1 MGFRSFP
8 TSLILLLLVSLGA
21 WDEARSQDAGSLR
34 GVILDED
41 FDTPVAGAVVTLEGA
56 DGRAE
61 SDENGTLLFPGL
73 PPGTYRVLASRDGFL
88 RGRSDT
94 VVVRAGEISD
104 VTLRLTA
111 DVVDLDEFVVTGE
124 EMLDS
129 PEIALV
135 EIRQDAA
142 SFTDVLGAE
151 FISRLGASDA
161 GKALQKTAGVSL
173 AGDRYIVVRGLA
185 DRYNAV
191 LLNGTPVPSSDPDK
205 RAVNIDLFPASIIQN
220 LQTAKTFTPDLPGEG
235 TGATIDI
242 ISKGV
247 PEKTMAKVKVGT
259 GYNTLTTGSDKF
271 RFYQGGGTGMFGT
284 LDDRRLPAFVKNS
297 VPPAR
302 ASLPGEAGAPTR
314 QLLQDSDS
322 VLARPMGTR
331 TGTAPFPF
339 TAEITL
345 AKRGEFFGAPAGVL
359 AAFDYRK
366 SYGSDVNGFSGRY
379 TYGPDGT
386 PFDASRRLQVDV
398 GRETLRASSLIVAGI
413 EPRPTESIKLTYFS
427 NLSAEDRATLRTG
440 PGRTPIPQ
448 PPAFNPDYLY
458 RESLAYTERYL
469 GVLQFAGRKV
479 LGEIEDER
487 APVLNWAATYSQSS
501 QDEPDHRFVEMLSN
515 PALDTFGFPGS
526 FDIPP
531 FRRYWRSLEDSR
543 YNLSFDYEQLLFGTK
558 EKGIKFQ
565 FGGGY
570 DHSSRDYVA
579 DSFAYNDKSLEIANK
594 VNPPKGFTFGQV
606 LLYGNRPI
614 TSFADTEQALYVFRF
629 TPEESYKAK
638 QDIPSAFVNFHADV
652 SENFGFDFGFRVEQ
666 TNIDI
671 AASDFV
677 DIAEDEYKFLFLSPE
692 ERLDPEI
699 RELLLPAN
707 INKARADP
715 RLQYRRYVDLS
726 EVHVLPALSGNW
738 DISDNARLRGAFSRT
753 VARPSF
759 KEIAPV
765 LIRDAETSE
774 VFLGNR
780 DLQVS
785 DVTNYDLR
793 WEWTPQPGTLAA
805 ISVFSKTITDTI
817 EKTFASGVEQ
827 FANTGTANVHGFEL
841 EADTNLGFIDPS
853 LKDFGIGANY
863 SFISSSIERTDASIF
878 GATRRLQ
885 GQPDYLFNFNLTYNN
900 DDIGFDAGLFLNVT
914 GQYLDAVGQDI
925 EPDVY
930 VRPATTLDA
939 ALGFRVGQTG
949 KLTLRAANLTNE
961 RHVKYFDT
969 FGTPLHT
976 ITNRGVSYALSY
988 EQTW

>member
-1 MGFRSFP
+1 MPSIPHF
-8 TSLILLLLVSLGA
+8 LALALLALVAFGVTDPASG
-21 WDEARSQDAGSLR
+21 QDFGSLR
-34 GVILDED
+34 GLILDED
-41 FDTPVAGAVVTLEGA
+41 FDTPVAGAAVSLEGA
-56 DGRAE
+56 GGNAE
-61 SDENGTLLFPGL
+61 SDENGNFVL
-73 PPGTYRVLASRDGFL
+73 PNLAPGTYRVIASREGFL
-88 RGRSDT
+88 RGRSDP
-94 VVVRAGEISD
+94 VVVRAGEVGQI
-104 VTLRLTA
+104 TIRLTA
-111 DVVDLDEFVVTGE
+111 DIVDLDEFVVTGE

-151 FISRLGASDA
+151 FISKLGATDA

-242 ISKGV
+242 VSKGV
-247 PEKTMAKVKVGT
+247 PDKTFVKVKVGT

-284 LDDRRLPAFVKNS
+284 LDDRRLPPFVKNS

-314 QLLQDSDS
+314 QLLEDADS

-339 TAEITL
+339 TGEVTI

-359 AAFDYRK
+359 AALDYRK

-379 TYGPDGT
+379 TYGPDGR
-386 PFDASRRLQVDV
+386 PLEASRRLQVDV
-398 GRETLRASSLIVAGI
+398 GRETLRASGLIVAGI
-413 EPRPTESIKLTYFS
+413 EPRPTESLKLTYFT
-427 NLSAEDRATLRTG
+427 NLSAEDRATLRQG
-440 PGRTPIPQ
+440 PGRTPLPES
-448 PPAFNPDYLY
+448 PAFQPDYLY

-469 GVLQFAGRKV
+469 GVIQFAGRKV
-479 LGEIEDER
+479 LGEIEDEQ
-487 APVLNWAATYSQSS
+487 APVLRWAATYSQSS

-526 FDIPP
+526 FNIPP
-531 FRRYWRSLEDSR
+531 FRRYWRSLQDSR
-543 YNLSFDYEQLLFGTK
+543 YNLSFDYEKLLAGTK
-558 EKGIKFQ
+558 EKGIKMR

-570 DHSSRDYVA
+570 DHSQRDYVA

-594 VNPPKGFTFGQV
+594 VNPPPGLKFGDV

-614 TSFADTEQALYVFRF
+614 TSYADTEQALYVYRF

-638 QDIPSAFVNFHADV
+638 QDIPSAFLNFHADV
-652 SENFGFDFGFRVEQ
+652 SESFGFDVGFRIEQ

-677 DIAEDEYKFLFLSPE
+677 DLAEDEYKLLFLSPE
-692 ERLDPEI
+692 EQIDPEL
-699 RELLLPAN
+699 RELLLPGN
-707 INKARADP
+707 INQARSDP

-726 EVHVLPALSGNW
+726 EVHVLPAVSGNW
-738 DISDNARLRGAFSRT
+738 DISDTARLRGAFSRT

-759 KEIAPV
+759 KELAPV
-765 LIRDAETSE
+765 LTRDAETSD
-774 VFLGNR
+774 VFIGNR

-785 DVTNYDLR
+785 DVSNYDLR
-793 WEWTPQPGTLAA
+793 WEWTPQPGSLLAV
-805 ISVFSKTITDTI
+805 SVFSKTITDTI
-817 EKTFASGVEQ
+817 EKTFATGVEQ
-827 FANTGTANVHGFEL
+827 FVNTGTANVHGFEL

-853 LKDFGIGANY
+853 LDDISIGANY
-863 SFISSSIERTDASIF
+863 SFINSSIERADSSIF

-900 DDIGFDAGLFLNVT
+900 EDIGFDAGLFLNVT

-925 EPDVY
+925 DPDVY

-939 ALGFRVGQTG
+939 SLGFRVGETG
-949 KLTLRAANLTNE
+949 KLSLRAANLTNE
-961 RHVKYFDT
+961 RYVKYFDT
-969 FGTPLHT
+969 FGSPIHT
-976 ITNRGVSYALSY
+976 ITNRGVSYSLSY